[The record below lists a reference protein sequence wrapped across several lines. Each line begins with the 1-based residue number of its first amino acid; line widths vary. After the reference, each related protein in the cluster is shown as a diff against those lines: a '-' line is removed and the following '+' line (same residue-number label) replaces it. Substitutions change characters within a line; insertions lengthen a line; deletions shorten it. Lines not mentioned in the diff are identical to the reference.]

1 MAQGKRVN
9 GMVKG
14 SMGDMFN
21 SIARP
26 LSPEQIKRL
35 RMDKA
40 IFLREVRVKVFAGNK
55 ENLSTTVWPYGDKSL
70 QQLRN
75 LYDRLHRPD
84 RTACPVEVVDDDGEV
99 PDTLC
104 AFFCTESHLRFTVAD
119 GRIIVRG
126 IYRDHNDTVSG
137 RQMLAW
143 LRRQYGSVKI
153 NVIEVAPD
161 AVGFWVRME
170 GEGLVNS
177 WTMDNFHSASL
188 YCNTISCIHTITAK

>member
-14 SMGDMFN
+14 AMGDIFN

-26 LSPEQIKRL
+26 LSLEQIKGM

-40 IFLREVRVKVFAGNK
+40 RFLREVRVKVFAGNK
-55 ENLSTTVWPYGDKSL
+55 ENLSTTVWPYRDKSL

-84 RTACPVEVVDDDGEV
+84 RNACPVEVVDDDGEV
-99 PDTLC
+99 PGTLC

-119 GRIIVRG
+119 GRITVQG
-126 IYRDHNDTVSG
+126 IYRDHSDTVSG

-143 LRRQYGSVKI
+143 LRRQYGGVKI
-153 NVIEVAPD
+153 NVNEVAPD

-170 GEGLVNS
+170 QEG
-177 WTMDNFHSASL
+177 WIDDWKMDS
-188 YCNTISCIHTITAK
+188 IQG